1 MNLSDIAK
9 RFRIDKPDKFRLAD
23 YDPADDMGLS
33 IDKGDGKVML
43 ADGIKRLNNLQDLL
57 YAEMRWAMLVVLQGV
72 DTAGKDGII
81 EHVMSAINPQG
92 CEVHAF
98 KQPSAEDLDHN
109 FLFRAAR
116 HLPPRGMIGIF
127 NRSHYEEVIVVR
139 VHPDLLDKQKLPPSL
154 VTKDIWRQRFEDIC
168 GFERHLAHSGTLVLK
183 FFLNLSHE
191 EQRKRLLA
199 RLDDP
204 EKRWKFSMGDI
215 AERGLWPKYMEAY
228 EDAIRST
235 STAEAPWYVVPADK
249 KWFARLV
256 VASAMI
262 DTIERLGLKTPKVE
276 GAALEEMKKVQKALE
291 AEKPDK

>member
-1 MNLSDIAK
+1 MNLSEIAK
-9 RFRIDKPDKFRLAD
+9 RFRIDKPDEFRLAD

-33 IDKGDGKVML
+33 IDKGDGKAML
-43 ADGIKRLNNLQDLL
+43 AEGIKRLNDLQDLL
-57 YAEMRWAMLVVLQGV
+57 YAETRWAVLVVLQGM

-92 CEVHAF
+92 CEVHSF

-116 HLPPRGMIGIF
+116 HLPPRGLIGIF
-127 NRSHYEEVIVVR
+127 NRSHYEEVLVVR

-168 GFERHLAHSGTLVLK
+168 GFERHLARSGTLVLK
-183 FFLNLSHE
+183 FFLNLSRE
-191 EQRKRLLA
+191 EQRRRLLA

-215 AERGLWPKYMEAY
+215 AERALWPKYMEAY

-235 STAEAPWYVVPADK
+235 STDEAPWHVVPADK

-262 DTIERLGLKTPKVE
+262 DAIERLGLKNPTVDD
-276 GAALEEMKKVQKALE
+276 AALKEMDKVRKTLE
-291 AEKPDK
+291 AEKPPK